1 MIYRTFRQYI
11 LEEVENTEG
20 VEVIGTSTFFY
31 PSFKGTSYGNIHFN
45 SSIPDFKSI
54 KDTLRYSNG
63 NEDNITASGVIILES
78 DGRIW
83 LRKVA
88 NNFGGYEY
96 SFAKGRLEKG
106 FTAQQNA
113 IKETYEE
120 MGLVTEIETWLTDI
134 EGDTSVTRFYI
145 GKRIGGHPSF
155 ILHQDFVETDY
166 IVLTDKRT
174 AMTMLNRGRDKQIL
188 RMI

>member
-54 KDTLRYSNG
+54 KDKPIEEPDTECTS
-63 NEDNITASGVIILES
+63 SGVIIIEPDS
-78 DGRIW
+78 RIW

-96 SFAKGRLEKG
+96 SFAKGRMEKG
-106 FTAQQNA
+106 FTEQQNA

-120 MGLVTEIETWLTDI
+120 MGLVVDIERWLTDI

-145 GKRIGGHPSF
+145 GSRIGGHPSF
-155 ILHQDFVETDY
+155 VADQDFVETDY
-166 IVLTDKRT
+166 VVLTDKRT